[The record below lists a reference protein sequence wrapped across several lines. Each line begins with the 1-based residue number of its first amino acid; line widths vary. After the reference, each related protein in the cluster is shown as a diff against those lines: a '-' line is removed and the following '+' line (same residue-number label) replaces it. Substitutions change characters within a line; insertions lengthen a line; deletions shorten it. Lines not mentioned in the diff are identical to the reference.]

1 MVTRHAPRTRFLS
14 VAISDD
20 DIDRVRATVSIVDV
34 VGQHVQLRRT
44 GRNWVGLCPFHG
56 EKTPSFNVREE
67 TGRYKCFGCDASG
80 DVFTFVQ
87 QTEHVDFIGSVEFLA
102 AKAGIQL
109 NYTSTGQSK
118 DRARRKRLIEG
129 METAV
134 EWYHQR
140 LLTAPDARPARDY
153 LRSRGIDGEIARQF
167 RIGWA
172 PDEWDALASQA
183 GVEEKVLDDVGL
195 AFRNRRNRMQD
206 ALRGRV
212 VFPIMNDGGDPVAVG
227 GRILPGSTDP
237 AKYKNSPETPIYT
250 KSRVLYGL
258 NWAKGEIVR
267 QNLAVVCEGYTDV
280 IGFHR
285 SGVPTAVATCGTAF
299 TEEHVKLLKRY
310 TSRVVLAF
318 DADAAGQGAAER
330 FYEWER
336 KYDIEVS
343 VAKLLGGKDPG
354 DLAQSDPE
362 SLPLAI
368 EQASPFLAFRIDR
381 VLATMPSD
389 TPEHRTRAAESAMVV
404 VNEHPNVNVR
414 KLYAGEVATR
424 LDLPVHDLVLV
435 AEKGGRAPALT
446 VPAARR
452 RNAPRDNAE
461 FAVLAVLVQD
471 WDAVAPWLAGP
482 LFSDTANRQ
491 AFDSLVESDGDLEI
505 ALDRLDGQA
514 RDVVERAAI
523 VDVVVDAPMEARVL
537 IAAAVR
543 RELRRVIPAADSE
556 RIASDAQARRLVED
570 LQDPHRA
577 EDAAEWLLG
586 WLIERE
592 EVADGAS

>member
-1 MVTRHAPRTRFLS
+1 M
-14 VAISDD
+14 AISDD

-227 GRILPGSTDP
+227 GRILPGSADP

-354 DLAQSDPE
+354 DLAQSDPV

-389 TPEHRTRAAESAMVV
+389 TPEHRTRAAESAMAV

-435 AEKGGRAPALT
+435 AEKGGRSPEFT

-543 RELRRVIPAADSE
+543 RELRRVIPGADSE

>member
-1 MVTRHAPRTRFLS
+1 MVTRHAPTTRFLS

-227 GRILPGSTDP
+227 GRILPGSADP

-389 TPEHRTRAAESAMVV
+389 TPEHRTRAAESAMAV

-435 AEKGGRAPALT
+435 AEKGGRSPEFT

-543 RELRRVIPAADSE
+543 RELRRVIPGADSE

>member
-1 MVTRHAPRTRFLS
+1 MVSRHAPTTRFLS

-336 KYDIEVS
+336 KYDVEVS

-389 TPEHRTRAAESAMVV
+389 TPEHRTRAAESAMAV
-404 VNEHPNVNVR
+404 VNEHSNVNVR

-435 AEKGGRAPALT
+435 AEQGGRAPALT
-446 VPAARR
+446 VPSARR

-461 FAVLAVLVQD
+461 FVVLAVLVQD

-491 AFDSLVESDGDLEI
+491 AFDTLVESDGDLEI

-514 RDVVERAAI
+514 REVVERAAI

-543 RELRRVIPAADSE
+543 RELRRVIPGADSE
-556 RIASDAQARRLVED
+556 RIGSDAQARRLVED

-577 EDAAEWLLG
+577 EVAAEWLLG

>member
-1 MVTRHAPRTRFLS
+1 M
-14 VAISDD
+14 AISDD

-227 GRILPGSTDP
+227 GRILPGSADP

-389 TPEHRTRAAESAMVV
+389 TPEHRTRAAESAMAV

-491 AFDSLVESDGDLEI
+491 AFDALVESDGDLEI

-543 RELRRVIPAADSE
+543 RELRRVIPGADSE

>member
-1 MVTRHAPRTRFLS
+1 M
-14 VAISDD
+14 AISDD

-227 GRILPGSTDP
+227 GRILPGSADP

-381 VLATMPSD
+381 VLSTMPSD
-389 TPEHRTRAAESAMVV
+389 TPEHRTRAAESAMAV

-435 AEKGGRAPALT
+435 AEKGGRAPELT

-491 AFDSLVESDGDLEI
+491 AFDALVESDGDLEI

-543 RELRRVIPAADSE
+543 RELRRVIPGADSE

>member
-1 MVTRHAPRTRFLS
+1 M
-14 VAISDD
+14 AISDD

-87 QTEHVDFIGSVEFLA
+87 QTEHVDFIGAVEFLA

-389 TPEHRTRAAESAMVV
+389 TPEHRTRAAESAMAV

-446 VPAARR
+446 VSAARR

-543 RELRRVIPAADSE
+543 RELRRVIPGADSE

>member
-1 MVTRHAPRTRFLS
+1 M
-14 VAISDD
+14 AISDD

-368 EQASPFLAFRIDR
+368 DQASPFLAFRIDR

-389 TPEHRTRAAESAMVV
+389 TPEHRTRAAESAMAV

-435 AEKGGRAPALT
+435 AEQGGRAPALT
-446 VPAARR
+446 VPASRR
-452 RNAPRDNAE
+452 RSAPRDNAE

-543 RELRRVIPAADSE
+543 RELRRVIPGADSE

-577 EDAAEWLLG
+577 EDSAEWLLG

-592 EVADGAS
+592 EVADGASRG

>member
-1 MVTRHAPRTRFLS
+1 

-87 QTEHVDFIGSVEFLA
+87 QIEHVDFIGSVEFLA

-227 GRILPGSTDP
+227 GRILPGSADP

-389 TPEHRTRAAESAMVV
+389 TPEHRTRAAESAMAV

-435 AEKGGRAPALT
+435 AEKGGRAPELT

-491 AFDSLVESDGDLEI
+491 AFDALVESDGDLEI

-543 RELRRVIPAADSE
+543 RELRRVIPGADSE

>member
-1 MVTRHAPRTRFLS
+1 MVARHAPRTRFLN

-20 DIDRVRATVSIVDV
+20 DIERVRATVSIVDV

-80 DVFTFVQ
+80 DIFTFVQ
-87 QTEHVDFIGSVEFLA
+87 QTEHLDFIGSVEFLA

-153 LRSRGIDGEIARQF
+153 LRSRGIDGDIARQF

-212 VFPIMNDGGDPVAVG
+212 VFPIMNDSGDPVAVG

-336 KYDIEVS
+336 EYDIEVS

-354 DLAQSDPE
+354 DLAQSNPE

-381 VLATMPSD
+381 VLATMPSN
-389 TPEHRTRAAESAMVV
+389 TPEHRTRAAERAMAV

-424 LDLPVHDLVLV
+424 LDLPVQDLVLI
-435 AEKGGRAPALT
+435 AEQGGRAPAFT
-446 VPAARR
+446 VPASRR

-491 AFDSLVESDGDLEI
+491 VFEALVESDGDLEI
-505 ALDRLDGQA
+505 VLERLDGQA

-543 RELRRVIPAADSE
+543 RELRRVIPGADSE
-556 RIASDAQARRLVED
+556 RIASDAQARLLVED

-577 EDAAEWLLG
+577 EDASEWLLG

>member
-1 MVTRHAPRTRFLS
+1 M
-14 VAISDD
+14 AISDD

-227 GRILPGSTDP
+227 GRILPGSADP

-389 TPEHRTRAAESAMVV
+389 TPEHRTRAAESAMAV

-435 AEKGGRAPALT
+435 AEKGGRAPELT

-491 AFDSLVESDGDLEI
+491 AFDALVESDGDLEI

-543 RELRRVIPAADSE
+543 RELRRVIPGADSE